1 MGNVKKY
8 YNIKFPFTNNNNND
22 GSFIDLNNTLDDEV
36 LSNMLHVILTPKNT
50 RIRMPDFGTDLI
62 KFIFEM
68 NDQSSWVSIKNEIYD
83 TVQKYVPNVTINDIA
98 VLMNNEETLDDNK
111 ILLKIDY
118 TVKTLY
124 SNENNIVAIE
134 I

>member
-8 YNIKFPFTNNNNND
+8 YNIKFPFTNNNND

-124 SNENNIVAIE
+124 SDENNIVAIE

>member
-8 YNIKFPFTNNNNND
+8 YNIKFPFTNNNND

>member
-8 YNIKFPFTNNNNND
+8 YNIKFPFTNNNND

-98 VLMNNEETLDDNK
+98 VLMNNEETIDDNK

>member
-8 YNIKFPFTNNNNND
+8 YNIKFPFTNNNND

-68 NDQSSWVSIKNEIYD
+68 NDQSAWGSIKNEIYD
-83 TVQKYVPNVTINDIA
+83 TVQKYVPNVTINDIS